1 MSAREGVF
9 EVIFEAAFS
18 GFSKNTS
25 SRGAV
30 SRNKDLIGCVMARG
44 PEEPPVPPRERL
56 LGLRLPHGPL

>member
-1 MSAREGVF
+1 VTSRRGVL
-9 EVIFEAAFS
+9 EAAFF
-18 GFSKNTS
+18 GLGEKREYS